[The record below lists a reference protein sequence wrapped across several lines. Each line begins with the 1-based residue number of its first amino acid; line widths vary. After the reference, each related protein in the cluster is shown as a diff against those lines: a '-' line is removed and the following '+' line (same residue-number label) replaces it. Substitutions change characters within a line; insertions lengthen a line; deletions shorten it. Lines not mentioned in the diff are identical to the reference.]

1 MEGLENYLGSL
12 ANNPRAP
19 HAQRSTSIIKE
30 ADETAGEIGDKCH
43 GSERKNQRPCALVS
57 PRPAVVIIDVAG
69 WQARRRQSI
78 SRIAYRTRHPRG
90 VAAASVWASQGRSGE
105 PHKPIGSYH
114 SADRWPS
121 EQPQRELPRFALI
134 MSFDKILEAGW
145 NIADLQI
152 AASAQLGR
160 NIG

>member
-1 MEGLENYLGSL
+1 MAGS
-12 ANNPRAP
+12 AA
-19 HAQRSTSIIKE
+19 SIHQQDCIP
-30 ADETAGEIGDKCH
+30 DTA
-43 GSERKNQRPCALVS
+43 S
-57 PRPAVVIIDVAG
+57 PRRRSRKRVGHPKAG
-69 WQARRRQSI
+69 
-78 SRIAYRTRHPRG
+78 P
-90 VAAASVWASQGRSGE
+90 GE